1 MKKGGKDSGRES
13 DDGSTAVVVSECEP
27 SAPVDA
33 ASDSTFTEQVHDI
46 VQDIEDVGRCIS

>member
-13 DDGSTAVVVSECEP
+13 DDGSTAVVASECEP

-46 VQDIEDVGRCIS
+46 VQDIEDVGRFIS